1 MTLQYF
7 CDILKAST
15 DNLYL
20 FYTIGAGVMK
30 VFEKIQK
37 YLDENNISLSE
48 LSHKTDIS
56 EEHLSNIFSGRE
68 ILDLSDFRTICLAL
82 NVMPEIFM

>member
-7 CDILKAST
+7 CDILKSST

>member
-1 MTLQYF
+1 MPISDFGYSMTAHFL
-7 CDILKAST
+7 
-15 DNLYL
+15 
-20 FYTIGAGVMK
+20 TIP
-30 VFEKIQK
+30 FEKIQK

-48 LSHKTDIS
+48 LSHRTGIT
-56 EEHLSNIFSGRE
+56 EEHLRSIFSGKE

>member
-1 MTLQYF
+1 
-7 CDILKAST
+7 
-15 DNLYL
+15 
-20 FYTIGAGVMK
+20 MK

>member
-7 CDILKAST
+7 CDILKSST

-48 LSHKTDIS
+48 LSHKTDIA